1 MAMTETYRD
10 FTIFDEH
17 IQRFTAR
24 TALAWKIHSR
34 QVQIPKHTADLSPA
48 CASVL
53 AASSRELR
61 MNWHIWHQR
70 EEAGYCWTCKIWF
83 IWDRW
88 HDFQGRQA
96 HISELP
102 TSAPSSKAKT
112 KTKTLIT
119 SDIRAIS
126 EGNRPGPLL
135 SPIQRGFS
143 YGINAWHATEAPGN
157 PHLANAIA
165 DKTSQ
170 ISKERKLR
178 PSDIRY
184 SIFLKV
190 QRLQPREVRMKK
202 PWNLRR

>member
-70 EEAGYCWTCKIWF
+70 EEA
-83 IWDRW
+83 D
-88 HDFQGRQA
+88 
-96 HISELP
+96 ISERAKSDLYGTDSMISREDRR
-102 TSAPSSKAKT
+102 TSVNCR
-112 KTKTLIT
+112 
-119 SDIRAIS
+119 RAH
-126 EGNRPGPLL
+126 RPPR
-135 SPIQRGFS
+135 PR
-143 YGINAWHATEAPGN
+143 PR
-157 PHLANAIA
+157 P
-165 DKTSQ
+165 
-170 ISKERKLR
+170 KL
-178 PSDIRY
+178 
-184 SIFLKV
+184 
-190 QRLQPREVRMKK
+190 
-202 PWNLRR
+202 